1 MNQPQVFRFGAFELR
16 LASRELLRDG
26 QLITVQPKAFDLLVF
41 LLTNRDRAVDKQ
53 ELQDVL
59 WPDVIVT
66 ETALTRCVMKARRA
80 VDDDADQQ
88 AVIKTVHGHGYRF
101 VADVVDEAA
110 VQPAPL
116 SDVSLPSKSA
126 EPAPPWFRRRLAWSV
141 VATVAA
147 LGLVLW
153 LLRPVSVDPNS
164 LRVVVLP
171 VVNATDNSEL
181 DWAELGL
188 MSLLTRMMRE
198 DGGLEMV
205 RERALLAQMKDGE
218 DIASDLQLQE
228 LGTALEANY
237 FVTAELESSG
247 GLLRLNYALV
257 NSDLEASRRSV
268 VGEKATEL
276 ARLAGEDL
284 IDTLT
289 GAKRPSHTSRVVSD
303 DAFVNEAYA
312 RGLSLQLEG
321 KVAEAR
327 ALFKVAS
334 EQDPSLFWTR
344 YEYALS
350 TRILGELASASD
362 LLEELWEEA
371 RHLPERQPLVAAS
384 NGLGLV
390 RQLQGRYA
398 EAEAL
403 YTQGLELARQVGAER
418 MLEPIY
424 VNLAIVT
431 RRRGDLDGARRYL
444 NEARAEMH
452 RQNRP
457 VGSAVL
463 NTLAQVDVLEGNLE
477 SAQENY
483 EKAIQAARR
492 ENNKRFEASALSNL
506 ANLRRRQGLYEP
518 AMALIQQSM
527 DLRQELGDLSG
538 VARSAL
544 GLSAVTKDLGRLGE
558 SLAHV
563 RDTLNYSRESGD
575 RALEG
580 DALTRIATIQL
591 LRRDADAAERTLE
604 LALAIWSEIDE
615 PRSRLVAQ
623 MNMVRVYLLRKDFV
637 AAQRMVDDLLAQQEP
652 DNDISPIHLAWLQG
666 EMAEAQSMPDQ
677 AVQHYA
683 RALEQAR
690 AIRSTDM
697 TITASRHLARSL
709 IDIGDAEEAA
719 PLVASVTDARP
730 DTWETLRLRGRLE
743 LARDNLE
750 EAESLLQQA
759 KTRAGDLWAESDESR
774 LLAAQT

>member
-1 MNQPQVFRFGAFELR
+1 MNLPQVFRFGEFELR
-16 LASRELLRDG
+16 LASRELLREG
-26 QLITVQPKAFDLLVF
+26 QLITVQPKAFDLLAF
-41 LLTNRDRAVDKQ
+41 LLANRDRAVDKQ

-80 VDDDADQQ
+80 VDDDAEQQ

-101 VADVVDEAA
+101 VAEVMDADVEQPKPVSEA
-110 VQPAPL
+110 
-116 SDVSLPSKSA
+116 PSSSKQV
-126 EPAPPWFRRRLAWSV
+126 EPAPPWFRRRLAWSAAAAIV
-141 VATVAA
+141 A
-147 LGLVLW
+147 LGFVLW
-153 LLRPVSVDPNS
+153 LLRPVPVDPNS

-171 VVNATDNSEL
+171 VVNATDNAEL

-205 RERALLAQMKDGE
+205 RERTLLAELEEGE
-218 DIASDLQLQE
+218 VPRSDARLQE
-228 LGTALEANY
+228 IGQQHQANF
-237 FVTAELESSG
+237 FVTAQLESSG

-257 NSDLEASRRSV
+257 NADLEASRRSV

-284 IDTLT
+284 ITTLT
-289 GAKRPSHTSRVVSD
+289 GSRKTPHTSRVVSE

-334 EQDPSLFWTR
+334 EQDPTLFWTR

-350 TRILGELASASD
+350 TRILGELALASD
-362 LLEELWEEA
+362 LLEALREEA
-371 RHLPERQPLVAAS
+371 QQLPERQPLVAAS

-398 EAEAL
+398 EAETL
-403 YTQGLELARQVGAER
+403 YKEGLELARQVGAER

-431 RRRGDLDGARRYL
+431 RRRGDLEGARRYL
-444 NEARAEMH
+444 DEARAEMH

-457 VGSAVL
+457 VSSAVL
-463 NTLAQVDVLEGNLE
+463 NTLAQIDVLEGNLE
-477 SAQENY
+477 PAQDNY
-483 EKAIQAARR
+483 GKAIQAARR

-518 AMALIQQSM
+518 AMVLIQQSM

-544 GLSAVTKDLGRLGE
+544 GLSAVTQDLGRLGE

-580 DALTRIATIQL
+580 DALNRIATIQL
-591 LRRDADAAERTLE
+591 LRQDADAAERTLE
-604 LALAIWSEIDE
+604 QALAIWSEIDE

-623 MNMVRVYLLRKDFV
+623 INRVRVQLLRKAFA
-637 AAQRMVDDLLAQQEP
+637 AAQRMVDELLAQQEP
-652 DNDISPIHLAWLQG
+652 ENDIRPIQLAWLQG
-666 EMAEAQSMPDQ
+666 EVAEAQSAPER
-677 AVQHYA
+677 AARHYA
-683 RALEQAR
+683 EALEQAR
-690 AIRSTDM
+690 AIRSSDM

-709 IDIGDAEEAA
+709 IDSGDAEQAA
-719 PLVASVTDARP
+719 ALVAFVTDARP
-730 DTWETLRLRGRLE
+730 ETWETLRLRGRLE
-743 LARDNLE
+743 LARGNHE
-750 EAESLLQQA
+750 VAETLLQQA
-759 KTRAGDLWAESDESR
+759 KTRAGDLWAESDESQ
-774 LLAAQT
+774 LLAAGA